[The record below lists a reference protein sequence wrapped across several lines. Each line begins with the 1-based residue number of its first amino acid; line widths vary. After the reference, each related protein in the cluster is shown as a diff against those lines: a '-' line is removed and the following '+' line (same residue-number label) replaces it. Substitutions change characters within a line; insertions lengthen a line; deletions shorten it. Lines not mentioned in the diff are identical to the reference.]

1 VVREKG
7 ATMAISATR
16 VKYLDQSFH
25 SPVAELSLF
34 KDNSNITSKEF
45 IGNTISDLFNFVKDS
60 LGSLGIDDLAK
71 GIKSQL
77 NVDAESHI
85 DGLNDLELRE
95 TLSSTFDE
103 NQFRDLIMWL
113 NPSYV
118 DKYSNPYDII
128 GKELDSKRLKAA
140 LVRSLNN
147 CYTSLSNKNKSSSS
161 YYDRSLLTR
170 ELSKIINEL
179 FGESCDV
186 VKEVSSVRNDPCLLA
201 SNRVNTYTGT
211 RSTESLNNYKSSG
224 VARYPSFSQ
233 SEIQAGYSPTFN
245 LILDPATGSVIGS
258 GPPIYT
264 DSPPRG
270 IRQDPV
276 TGQWKAYGI

>member
-1 VVREKG
+1 
-7 ATMAISATR
+7 MAISATR

-45 IGNTISDLFNFVKDS
+45 IGNTISDLFNFAKDS
-60 LGSLGIDDLAK
+60 LGSLGINDLVN

-77 NVDAESHI
+77 NVDVESLI

-95 TLSSTFDE
+95 TLSSIFDE

-140 LVRSLNN
+140 LLRSLNN
-147 CYTSLSNKNKSSSS
+147 CYTSLSSKNKSSSS

-186 VKEVSSVRNDPCLLA
+186 VKEVSSVYNDPYLLA
-201 SNRVNTYTGT
+201 SNRVNTYTGA
-211 RSTESLNNYKSSG
+211 RNTESLNNYKSSG
-224 VARYPSFSQ
+224 VAWYPSFSQ

-270 IRQDPV
+270 IQQDPV
-276 TGQWKAYGI
+276 TGQWIAYGIQE

>member
-1 VVREKG
+1 
-7 ATMAISATR
+7 
-16 VKYLDQSFH
+16 
-25 SPVAELSLF
+25 
-34 KDNSNITSKEF
+34 
-45 IGNTISDLFNFVKDS
+45 
-60 LGSLGIDDLAK
+60 
-71 GIKSQL
+71 
-77 NVDAESHI
+77 
-85 DGLNDLELRE
+85 LNDLELRE
-95 TLSSTFDE
+95 TLSSIFDE

-140 LVRSLNN
+140 LLRSLNN
-147 CYTSLSNKNKSSSS
+147 CYTSLSSKNKSSSS

-186 VKEVSSVRNDPCLLA
+186 VKEVSSVYNDPYLLA

-224 VARYPSFSQ
+224 VAWYPSFSQ
-233 SEIQAGYSPTFN
+233 SEIQAGYSPMFN

-270 IRQDPV
+270 IQQDPV